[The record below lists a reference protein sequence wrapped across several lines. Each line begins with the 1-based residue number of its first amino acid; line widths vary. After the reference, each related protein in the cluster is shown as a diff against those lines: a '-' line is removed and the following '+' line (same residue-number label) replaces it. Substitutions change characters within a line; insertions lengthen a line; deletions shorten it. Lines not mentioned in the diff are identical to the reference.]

1 MFYIQLQGGVA
12 ENSCDFREIADVS
25 LTNFG
30 H

>member
-1 MFYIQLQGGVA
+1 MFYIQQQGGVA